1 MSLRVE
7 LASDLLSIDPLAWDA
22 LTGANDPFVEHAFLR
37 ALETSG
43 SVGAEAGWQPVHVTA
58 WRDDALVG
66 ALPLYAKDNSWGEF
80 IFDFQWARAAQRG
93 GIPYYP
99 KLVSMA
105 PFTPATGKR
114 ILIAEGEDEDQV
126 TAALLAGARRAAD
139 RLDCSSLHLLFVTPG
154 ERDRACAA
162 GLAARLTLQFHWE
175 NQGYSSFDELLS
187 RFRADKRKQVK
198 RERRRVAESGLALE
212 VKEGPDLDDRE
223 WAALATFYR
232 EGVTRHGSYPY
243 LRPAFFDAIRKT
255 HAHRVV
261 AAFAYRAGR
270 PIAASLSFE
279 KGAHLYGRY
288 WGSSEEHEHLHFEL
302 CYYRLIERA
311 IAKKLTR
318 FEAGA
323 QGHHKLARGMLPSA
337 VHSAHWIRDPRLGAA
352 IAEHLPLEAADVA
365 AEIALLSEH
374 GPFHRG

>member
-1 MSLRVE
+1 MSVRVE
-7 LASDLLSIDPLAWDA
+7 FVSDLGSIDPNAWDA
-22 LTGANDPFVEHAFLR
+22 LTGDDDPFVEHAFLH

-43 SVGAEAGWQPVHVTA
+43 SVGAEAGWLPVHVTA
-58 WRDDALVG
+58 WRENALVG

-80 IFDFQWARAAQRG
+80 IFDFQWARASQQA

-114 ILIAEGEDEDQV
+114 VLIAPGENEGEITQALIGGAR
-126 TAALLAGARRAAD
+126 TAADELGA
-139 RLDCSSLHLLFVTPG
+139 SSIHLLFLTES
-154 ERDRACAA
+154 ERDDVCAA
-162 GLAARLTLQFHWE
+162 GLSARLTLQFHWE
-175 NQGYSSFDELLS
+175 NPGYASFDEFLA

-198 RERRRVAESGLALE
+198 RERRRVTESGLSIAL
-212 VKEGPDLDDRE
+212 KEGPSLDEQE
-223 WAALATFYR
+223 WAALKRFYR
-232 EGVTRHGSYPY
+232 LGVSRYGSYPY
-243 LRPAFFDAIRKT
+243 LRPKFFDAIREK

-261 AAFAYRAGR
+261 AAFAYREER

-288 WGSSEEHEHLHFEL
+288 WGASEEHEHLHFEL

-311 IAKKLTR
+311 IERKHVR

-323 QGHHKLARGMLPSA
+323 QGRHKLARGMLPSPI
-337 VHSAHWIRDPRLGAA
+337 HSAHWIRDPRLATA
-352 IAEHLPLEAADVA
+352 IDDYLPIEMADVQ
-365 AEIALLSEH
+365 AEIALLGERS
-374 GPFHRG
+374 PFHRG